1 MKPYHA
7 AKDSRAATG
16 ATVRVHA
23 GEWILNRTIEGATGE
38 GNQNDLTLH
47 LGLNTFSGEVHIDVT
62 WPDGGKQATTG
73 GVDRWVTIVKEQGQT
88 GRSS

>member
-23 GEWILNRTIEGATGE
+23 GEWILNRRIEGTTGE
-38 GNQNDLTLH
+38 GNQNDLRLHFGLADHKDPVTLEI
-47 LGLNTFSGEVHIDVT
+47 L
-62 WPDGGKQATTG
+62 WPDKSHQTAKN
-73 GVDRWVTIVKEQGQT
+73 VKLRQVISIAYAPQK
-88 GRSS
+88 